1 MKVFLS
7 RKYVDC
13 VYGYRLSN
21 QGQCK
26 QCPQG
31 TFTSEQGTKSGSDCI
46 PVCGYGTY
54 GPSGLVPCLECPQDS
69 FSGPPP
75 VDGFKQC
82 TTCPEGTFTFQP
94 GAQSV
99 NQCRAKCEPGTYSDT
114 GLAPCAP
121 CPQNFFQP
129 LEGTFIFAAF
139 PHIYL
144 KAQQKTLGF
153 LDIWIFLFYP

>member
-1 MKVFLS
+1 M
-7 RKYVDC
+7 
-13 VYGYRLSN
+13 
-21 QGQCK
+21 
-26 QCPQG
+26 
-31 TFTSEQGTKSGSDCI
+31 
-46 PVCGYGTY
+46 CGYGTY
-54 GPSGLVPCLECPQDS
+54 GPSGLVPCLECPKDS

-129 LEGTFIFAAF
+129 LEGKFFLCSF
-139 PHIYL
+139 SPHLFEGATKNAKMKLQPAGPSTSIL
-144 KAQQKTLGF
+144 LGQY
-153 LDIWIFLFYP
+153 LDIFLILPVTVLQVRGRALSATQLRRPLELGRLPRTVAWT